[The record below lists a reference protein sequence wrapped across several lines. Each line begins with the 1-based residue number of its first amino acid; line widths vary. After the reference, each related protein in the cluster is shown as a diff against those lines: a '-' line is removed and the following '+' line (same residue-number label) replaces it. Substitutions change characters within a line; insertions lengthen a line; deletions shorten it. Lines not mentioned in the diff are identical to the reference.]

1 MATAVLTNR
10 PSAVHDAIGVDDP
23 FHDPVIIGIG
33 IAFIVVAVLILM
45 FTGLFIWGVQYHA
58 PGWNVH
64 SFPPPI
70 VH

>member
-1 MATAVLTNR
+1 MATAVLSDR
-10 PSAVHDAIGVDDP
+10 HSVAHDTIGVDDP

-33 IAFIVVAVLILM
+33 IAFIVVAVLILT
-45 FTGLFIWGVQYHA
+45 FTGLFIWGVEYQV

>member
-1 MATAVLTNR
+1 MATAVLSGR
-10 PSAVHDAIGVDDP
+10 HSVAHDAIGADDP

-33 IAFIVVAVLILM
+33 IAFIVVAVLILT
-45 FTGLFIWGVQYHA
+45 FTGLFIWGVEYQV

-64 SFPPPI
+64 SFPPPL